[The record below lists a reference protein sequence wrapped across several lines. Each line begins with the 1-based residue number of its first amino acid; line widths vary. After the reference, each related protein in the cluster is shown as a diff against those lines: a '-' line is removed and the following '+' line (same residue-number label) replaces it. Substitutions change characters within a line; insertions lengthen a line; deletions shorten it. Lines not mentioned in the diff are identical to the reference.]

1 MDFSFFPVDAEL
13 TADIV
18 ELALRKLSRSTIQ
31 TRTLSLIYCTIPNC
45 KDTERKFVE
54 KGWIPI
60 AIFSSRCVVDKAGKN
75 NHKRSFRTDLL
86 LGYILMLFLHVCPWK
101 FDLNIVCM
109 LLYGLQVVGKQTS
122 LARHCRDFR
131 PLQRCL
137 GNSDKKQIVSHGSVS
152 HSCWMTLSEILNL
165 TGVWISLHV
174 STRGQVLHPSQK
186 QTTFKHFRI
195 QILLGGP
202 CIHGVRLRSM
212 GPDLMSIP
220 HRLQT

>member
-1 MDFSFFPVDAEL
+1 MWCLRQVWALFNLFNPIALTWLLTRWRSHYSSCLLVYQWVPQNPLQLSQISMDFSFFPVDAEL

-18 ELALRKLSRSTIQ
+18 ELALRKLSRSSIQ

-101 FDLNIVCM
+101 FNLNIVCM
-109 LLYGLQVVGKQTS
+109 LLYGLQVVNKLVLRSIAG
-122 LARHCRDFR
+122 
-131 PLQRCL
+131 
-137 GNSDKKQIVSHGSVS
+137 
-152 HSCWMTLSEILNL
+152 IL
-165 TGVWISLHV
+165 
-174 STRGQVLHPSQK
+174 
-186 QTTFKHFRI
+186 
-195 QILLGGP
+195 GP
-202 CIHGVRLRSM
+202 CSVALETQIKSK
-212 GPDLMSIP
+212 
-220 HRLQT
+220 